1 MKGAWRRTA
10 SRTSHVPSSSL
21 GSLRYHLLLRESSP
35 ADPPCSHLEGADHH
49 QHPSH
54 TPWNVKKGGGK
65 STTIYRVIHR
75 EYGHFDLSKANKRVK
90 RTRPPPWTA
99 TTQISWRTVD
109 SRRDR
114 RLMILRP
121 ETITTRQHQLDG
133 AISTKMSHD
142 IISPA

>member
-1 MKGAWRRTA
+1 
-10 SRTSHVPSSSL
+10 
-21 GSLRYHLLLRESSP
+21 
-35 ADPPCSHLEGADHH
+35 LEGADHH

-75 EYGHFDLSKANKRVK
+75 EYGHFDLRKANKRVK

-99 TTQISWRTVD
+99 TTQISWRTVN

-121 ETITTRQHQLDG
+121 ETITARQRQQLDG
-133 AISTKMSHD
+133 AISTKMRHD
-142 IISPA
+142 ISPQ